1 MLHPGLKL
9 LLLTEIQKAK
19 VEFYNDYV
27 RDLEIECD
35 HLHEEN
41 RKLRKKTIKTQ
52 NELNAVT
59 NERDRYREMAQKF
72 MEQRDSLRVRL
83 GVTEE

>member
-9 LLLTEIQKAK
+9 LLLAEIQKAK

-35 HLHEEN
+35 HLHEVN
-41 RKLRKKTIKTQ
+41 RKLRKQTIKTQ

-59 NERDRYREMAQKF
+59 QDRDRYREMAQKF